1 MSRFLKYRK
10 LFILIMVALAI
21 ITAATAFSVSYAK
34 WTSSGTH
41 ISSDGK
47 TGTWEELTNP
57 IYKIQFTGQTEEEAT
72 DFGRNEYSGIYST
85 YFTVRLSESNKCFN
99 ILGETKGFTDIINDY
114 TNNDQTTADYGKT
127 KHCIVAGE
135 NGYKYKTNGAGT
147 YTIAINTET
156 KTITFSYIQATAT
169 SYIHVINFND
179 KSSVAFMKDTSATN
193 RYSIT
198 FAIDGDKSFNIIQNG
213 DPIDLEKTELGLGD
227 CVIETGASNGFA
239 FKTSKGAG
247 IYTVVIVLTL
257 DGDSKLT
264 KSNITFTYE
273 ELTST
278 DNNLAFKD
286 AVNNPSKM
294 LAKIGSYYGIITSKM
309 EVIPFDTDAKESNY
323 FTLEEGNVF
332 AILINNIRINNA
344 NYGALSIPVDGIQPD
359 PGGFSG
365 STTHLYQA
373 TKTGTFYITYESTSP
388 SGIVIKAIDRIGFKD
403 AIGTVTAND
412 KSIAVNSATLTR
424 SADDSYTTEFTIND
438 ITKSDFNVYLSD
450 AIPENLTVAAD
461 STDYIEASTTEG
473 YAFAFKAAGSYK
485 VTVANGEISVTS
497 SAETT
502 ASVTVNGANKVRINQ
517 TSQLIATAK
526 NTAGK
531 ELPMT
536 GKAVTW
542 AVSDTAAATID
553 ENGVLTGKTVGT
565 VTVTATV
572 DGVTSAEFTVQVLE
586 KEKVRSVAISG
597 DKTVA
602 IGGSV
607 SLKAIVKGEDGT
619 TLTDRSVTWASSDK
633 NIATVDGNGKLKGV
647 KLGTVTITATVEGK
661 SAIVTI
667 TVIDAVSSVT
677 ISGAN
682 TVEVEGT
689 IQLTATVKGASGD
702 ILTDRT
708 VNWKISKNGSN
719 ATIDQ
724 NGVLTGVKAGKVT
737 VTATV
742 DGKSSTLEVT
752 VTAKAAEKETLSSV
766 SINGAETIAEGMG
779 NSVTLTAKAV
789 GSNNSDLTSA
799 STVTW
804 SVDKAELASVTDGKL
819 TLTASAKAD
828 DIITVT
834 VSVEYDGVT
843 KTATHTVTVKK
854 ASQKVIMYFDSSANP
869 VVEAYVDGSWKENA
883 DLVDNAS
890 TANGQKNV
898 STYSI
903 NLSYDNGTPDKAED
917 DKTGLKT
924 ALKYESATTLSFKL
938 KQKSAV
944 TIYYLYKTSG
954 TSVAEATLKDNT
966 ANQSLLLPDVA
977 AERGYLKSAVFTLE
991 SGEYTFARS
1000 GGEVE
1005 ICYIIFEAE
1014 SSGTVEP
1021 TPEKDKITGVSING
1035 ETTVAVGGTLTLTA
1049 TVTAE
1054 DASGNPV
1061 EGKKVTWSVEGNA
1074 TIDNDG
1080 KLTLNGDAAAG
1091 DTITVTA
1098 ISVDDTTKS
1107 ATHTVTVVAKQGG
1120 ETSGATQNYAN
1131 SSIKIGDTFA
1141 KDSDIVASGELFT
1154 VKAASA
1160 LTAVAANRA
1169 LTCAENGDM
1178 NIAKTDGVLVTDTI
1192 TKNSS
1197 VDFLNI
1203 TAKNK
1208 DVTITLYVSGLTSN
1222 LGKGARQCTFYSGET
1237 QVGVTKNEAD
1247 TVSVITLTI
1256 KANETAIIKVTPT
1269 SNDSKIGL
1277 FAIEAV
1283 EAVEE

>member
-85 YFTVRLSESNKCFN
+85 YFTVGLNEEAKYFN
-99 ILGETKGFTDIINDY
+99 ILGETTGFTDIINDY
-114 TNNDQTTADYGKT
+114 KDSDQNSADYGKT

-147 YTIAINTET
+147 YTITINPDT
-156 KTITFSYIQATAT
+156 KTITFSYIQATST
-169 SYIHVINFND
+169 SYIHVINFSD
-179 KSSVAFMKDTSATN
+179 KSSVAFIKDN
-193 RYSIT
+193 DYKDGNKEYSNDKKEYDYKYSVT
-198 FAIDGDKSFNIIQNG
+198 FGLDVDKSFNIIQNG
-213 DPIDLEKTELGLGD
+213 NLIDLGETAE
-227 CVIETGASNGFA
+227 VILCENVIQPGANGFA
-239 FKTSKGAG
+239 FKTKNANGIFNIVIKLKIENDEIIKSK
-247 IYTVVIVLTL
+247 
-257 DGDSKLT
+257 
-264 KSNITFTYE
+264 ITFTYE
-273 ELTST
+273 EFNGT
-278 DNNLAFKD
+278 DSNTAFKN
-286 AVNNPSKM
+286 AVNSPDPM
-294 LAKIGSYYGIITSKM
+294 QEKIGSYYGIITSNM

-332 AILINNIRINNA
+332 AILINNKRINNSY
-344 NYGALSIPVDGIQPD
+344 YGTLSIPVEGIQPN
-359 PGGFSG
+359 PRELGSG
-365 STTHLYQA
+365 VTHLYKA
-373 TKTGTFYITYESTSP
+373 TKTGTFYVTYSSTAP
-388 SGIVIKAIDRIGFKD
+388 SGIVIKAINRIGFKD
-403 AIGTVTAND
+403 AIGTTTAD
-412 KSIAVNSATLTR
+412 GKSIDLNSAILSR
-424 SADDSYTTEFTIND
+424 SSDGSYTTEFTIND

-450 AIPENLTVAAD
+450 AIVENLTIAAD

-497 SAETT
+497 SAEQT
-502 ASVTVNGANKVRINQ
+502 ASVTVNGANKVRVNQ

-542 AVSDTAAATID
+542 AVSDTVAATID

-572 DGVTSAEFTVQVLE
+572 DGVTSAEFTVEVLQ
-586 KEKVRSVAISG
+586 KEKVKGVAISG
-597 DKTVA
+597 AKTVE
-602 IGGSV
+602 IGGAV
-607 SLKAIVKGEDGT
+607 NLKAIVKGEDGT
-619 TLTDRSVTWASSDK
+619 TLTDRKVTWASSDTS
-633 NIATVDGNGKLKGV
+633 IASVDSNGKVKGV
-647 KLGTVTITATVEGK
+647 KLGTVTITATVDN
-661 SAIVTI
+661 IPTTVTI

-702 ILTDRT
+702 TLTDRT
-708 VNWKISKNGSN
+708 VNWKISSGGSY

-724 NGVLTGVKAGKVT
+724 NGVLTGVKAGTVK
-737 VTATV
+737 VTATA
-742 DGKSSTLEVT
+742 DGKSDTWNVT

-766 SINGAETIAEGMG
+766 SIDGAETVAEGMG
-779 NSVTLTAKAV
+779 SSVTLTAKAV
-789 GSNNSDLTSA
+789 GSNNSDLTAA
-799 STVTW
+799 STVIW

-854 ASQKVIMYFDSSANP
+854 ASQKVIMYFDSSAKP
-869 VVEAYVDGSWKENA
+869 VVEAYTDGWTANT

-890 TANGQKNV
+890 TAKGPNAAT
-898 STYSI
+898 TYSI

-917 DKTGLKT
+917 DKTGLKI

-944 TIYYLYKTSG
+944 TIYYLYKTSS

-966 ANQSLLLPDVA
+966 ANQSLLLPDVV
-977 AERGYLKSAVFTLE
+977 AERGNLKSAVFTLE

-1005 ICYIIFEAE
+1005 ICYIVFEAE
-1014 SSGTVEP
+1014 GSGTVEP
-1021 TPEKDKITGVSING
+1021 TPEKDRITGVSING

-1080 KLTLNGDAAAG
+1080 KLTLNGSAAAG

-1098 ISVDDTTKS
+1098 TSVDDSTKF
-1107 ATHTVTVVAKQGG
+1107 ATHTVTVTG
-1120 ETSGATQNYAN
+1120 TSASSGKTWIMSAGDLSTDKLKATSTEIDYLTITSTDNNALASGTVSGTYADGNIIYRN
-1131 SSIKIGDTFA
+1131 SSSAGLKITSTSSKKLKLEIYAIPCNSNGNS
-1141 KDSDIVASGELFT
+1141 KE
-1154 VKAASA
+1154 AASV
-1160 LTAVAANRA
+1160 TVTGGGTVEIYNSQ
-1169 LTCAENGDM
+1169 G
-1178 NIAKTDGVLVTDTI
+1178 KTDAASFTKSDSYVLCTVEIEANGSCTVTAT
-1192 TKNSS
+1192 
-1197 VDFLNI
+1197 
-1203 TAKNK
+1203 
-1208 DVTITLYVSGLTSN
+1208 
-1222 LGKGARQCTFYSGET
+1222 GKR
-1237 QVGVTKNEAD
+1237 
-1247 TVSVITLTI
+1247 
-1256 KANETAIIKVTPT
+1256 TAILAIVVTELT
-1269 SNDSKIGL
+1269 
-1277 FAIEAV
+1277 
-1283 EAVEE
+1283 